1 LRAFAA
7 LALSVF
13 CIAWSAPLVRWA
25 DVPGVTSAF
34 YRALVA
40 AVVLVPYWLLSRRGK
55 LPSARATIIA
65 LLGGAFFA
73 MDLALFNTAVLKTS
87 ATTAMVLTNN
97 SPILVGLGTWLLFRE
112 RPKLTFWIGQTME
125 FVACAMVLFNWHA
138 DIGVI
143 LLIVFTVVASLLL
156 LRFWEVDVPP
166 MRVGM
171 QNGMV
176 ANIAVVGGLLLLLQN
191 VR

>member
-1 LRAFAA
+1 MHGLYPNDASMLDTIGR
-7 LALSVF
+7 
-13 CIAWSAPLVRWA
+13 
-25 DVPGVTSAF
+25 
-34 YRALVA
+34 
-40 AVVLVPYWLLSRRGK
+40 LL
-55 LPSARATIIA
+55 IV
-65 LLGGAFFA
+65 
-73 MDLALFNTAVLKTS
+73 ALFLIIGIRNLQKFHVDDHIARLTKFKT
-87 ATTAMVLTNN
+87 
-97 SPILVGLGTWLLFRE
+97 PF
-112 RPKLTFWIGQTME
+112 PKPTFWVGQTTE

-156 LRFWEVDVPP
+156 LRFWEVEVPP
-166 MRVGM
+166 MRIGM